1 MTSEELEREIKR
13 LEEQIEDQINSLR
26 IKFLESEANKKLY
39 KVKGPEDIENYY
51 YVDADGLIESLL
63 SYSDEIQKGIF
74 KRGLAFKTREEAEQ
88 HDKERILLF
97 KLHKWAEEH
106 NRGWTP
112 DWEGNGAKWYVTYET
127 DRNILKIN
135 WCVCCRQF
143 IKLPYFKS
151 EELAR
156 EFIDKFGDEIKEVLC

>member
-13 LEEQIEDQINSLR
+13 LEEQIEDQVNSLR

-156 EFIDKFGDEIKEVLC
+156 EFIDKFGDEIIEVLC

>member
-1 MTSEELEREIKR
+1 M
-13 LEEQIEDQINSLR
+13 
-26 IKFLESEANKKLY
+26 ESEANKKLY

-74 KRGLAFKTREEAEQ
+74 KRGLAFKTKEEAEQ

-143 IKLPYFKS
+143 TKLPYFKS
-151 EELAR
+151 EEIAQQFIE
-156 EFIDKFGDEIKEVLC
+156 EFGEEIIEVLC